1 MPRRN
6 GRPSEGASGA
16 FVKRPC
22 ASSAPVQPTPPPA
35 GPARFPPVRLVFRR
49 HNPTPA
55 APAAFAWPPGCSRR
69 SGVKAWRPGSRGL
82 LRVRLR
88 PARPTRPSPGTV
100 PSGSAPSLQRHS
112 PSPPGLRAHSLAK
125 KRPASRPAFGGC
137 APVGPAGS
145 RCPSLSCPLRPQS
158 RLVVPDFAC
167 VPFAQ

>member
-1 MPRRN
+1 MSGDHFRSLLSNFYSHPRGSVRARP
-6 GRPSEGASGA
+6 GRPGPRHASEEWAAGPS
-16 FVKRPC
+16 RPC

-35 GPARFPPVRLVFRR
+35 GPARFPPVRRFFRR

-69 SGVKAWRPGSRGL
+69 PGVKAWRPGSRGL

-88 PARPTRPSPGTV
+88 SARPTRPSPGGV

-125 KRPASRPAFGGC
+125 KRPLRVRLLAAVRP
-137 APVGPAGS
+137 
-145 RCPSLSCPLRPQS
+145 
-158 RLVVPDFAC
+158 
-167 VPFAQ
+167 